1 MRAKY
6 SSHANSRLDGS
17 SWNPLQK
24 KGSVKDLLGG
34 DHSLSLVVQPRIFFM
49 YTRTL
54 GSTLEVSA
62 IGLGCMGMTPIY
74 GTPDP
79 KEAIETVHAA
89 VDAGVTL
96 IDTADAYARGKNE
109 TLVGQAIAG
118 IKNRI
123 VLATKF
129 GNVRHE
135 DGTSSVNGRPEYV
148 AQACEKSLERLGVDH
163 INLYYVHRIDTTVP
177 IEDTIGA
184 MARLVEA
191 GKVGAI
197 GLSEAGA
204 DTIRR
209 AHAVHPLACVQTEYS
224 LSSRDVEEQI
234 LPTTRELGIGFVAYA
249 PLTRG
254 LLTGEIRSLD
264 DLEENDRRH
273 AMPRFQNGNLTSN
286 LAMVDA
292 LLPIAKRH
300 GVSISAIA
308 IAWVLSCGK
317 DIVPIPGCKRRT
329 TLADSLT
336 ALRVELSQSDIASIE
351 SCVDATRVL
360 GTRYPAGGMKR
371 LGL

>member
-1 MRAKY
+1 MK
-6 SSHANSRLDGS
+6 
-17 SWNPLQK
+17 
-24 KGSVKDLLGG
+24 
-34 DHSLSLVVQPRIFFM
+34 
-49 YTRTL
+49 TRTL
-54 GSTLEVSA
+54 GNSLEVST

-74 GTPDP
+74 GTPNP

-109 TLVGQAIAG
+109 TLVGEAIAG
-118 IKNRI
+118 IRNRI

-135 DGTSSVNGRPEYV
+135 DGSSSVVGRPEYV
-148 AQACEKSLERLGVDH
+148 AQACNKSLERLGVDH
-163 INLYYVHRIDTTVP
+163 IDLYYVHRIDTTVP

-191 GKVGAI
+191 GKVRAI

-204 DTIRR
+204 KTIRR
-209 AHAVHPLACVQTEYS
+209 AHAVHPLACIQTEYS
-224 LSSRDVEEQI
+224 LSTRDVEEQI

-254 LLTGEIRSLD
+254 LLSGEIRNLN

-273 AMPRFQNGNLTSN
+273 AMPRFQDGNLGNN

-292 LLPIAKRH
+292 LDPIAKHH
-300 GVSISAIA
+300 GVSIAAIA
-308 IAWVLSCGK
+308 IAWVLSRG
-317 DIVPIPGCKRRT
+317 DDVVPIPGCKRRT
-329 TLADSLT
+329 TLTDSLS
-336 ALRVELSQSDIASIE
+336 ALKVELSESDIASIE
-351 SCVDATRVL
+351 DSVDASQVL
-360 GTRYPAGGMKR
+360 GTRYPAGAMKR

>member
-1 MRAKY
+1 MNKR
-6 SSHANSRLDGS
+6 
-17 SWNPLQK
+17 
-24 KGSVKDLLGG
+24 
-34 DHSLSLVVQPRIFFM
+34 M
-49 YTRTL
+49 L
-54 GSTLEVSA
+54 GSTLEVST

-74 GTPDP
+74 GTPNP
-79 KEAIETVHAA
+79 KEAIETIHAA

-96 IDTADAYARGKNE
+96 VDTADAYARGKNE
-109 TLVGQAIAG
+109 TLVGEAIAG
-118 IKNRI
+118 IRNRI

-148 AQACEKSLERLGVDH
+148 AQACDKSLERLGVDH
-163 INLYYVHRIDTTVP
+163 IDLYYVHRIDTTVP
-177 IEDTIGA
+177 IEDTVGA
-184 MARLVEA
+184 MSRLVDA
-191 GKVGAI
+191 GKVRAI

-224 LSSRDVEEQI
+224 LSTRDVEEQI
-234 LPTTRELGIGFVAYA
+234 LQTTRELGVGFVAYA

-254 LLTGEIRSLD
+254 LLSGEIRSLD

-273 AMPRFQNGNLTSN
+273 AMPRFQDGNLTNN

-292 LLPIAKRH
+292 LGPIAERH
-300 GVSISAIA
+300 SVSIAAIA
-308 IAWVLSCGK
+308 IAWVISRGQ
-317 DIVPIPGCKRRT
+317 DVVPIPGCKRRT
-329 TLADSLT
+329 TLSDSLT
-336 ALRVELSQSDIASIE
+336 ALQVELSKSDIANIE
-351 SCVDATRVL
+351 DCIDSSRVL